1 MKKVKN
7 KIVYFYK
14 IIKGENMKRKIFIIL
29 IFDIFLFVGLA
40 VVFRLHQTNNNS
52 SDGENEK
59 TNLEIKREILLKKI
73 EEMQREKAIEAYIEY
88 GTTDDEVE
96 ILIEKVSII
105 DGVDSVTL
113 RSKEEV
119 LEDWK
124 KRFDNNRILL
134 KQYEGENNI
143 FPDILIISVNDTS
156 KIEKI
161 VEKVSKFKN
170 IEKVQSN
177 KKTTNELLN
186 KIDTLSEEDIDLV
199 LDSID

>member
-29 IFDIFLFVGLA
+29 IFAIFLFVGLA